1 MLYKKANLLSKPDA
15 YYNVENFGT
24 GTGKQN
30 IMYVSG
36 YSGGGK
42 STVGKQL
49 AEQHGASYIE
59 LDALHTMKDSDKK
72 HKIVENYFKE
82 NPHLVK
88 DGKGISGID
97 YNYKS
102 QQFLPYLRDYVKKHP
117 NEKFVVE
124 GIQTLN
130 SKDPNVP
137 RVVKGTG
144 LLEATRRAAT
154 RNAAQ
159 GRKGDIPLA
168 LNAYLY
174 PQINKERKFIQNTI
188 RNTDY
193 AQGRLGRAQ
202 KIMDSSAKAAK
213 KAGVAGLALAGAA
226 TLANNEINKR
236 SNCWYYRWGNY
247 RGANNRG

>member
-1 MLYKKANLLSKPDA
+1 
-15 YYNVENFGT
+15 
-24 GTGKQN
+24 
-30 IMYVSG
+30 
-36 YSGGGK
+36 
-42 STVGKQL
+42 
-49 AEQHGASYIE
+49 
-59 LDALHTMKDSDKK
+59 MKDSDKK
-72 HKIVENYFKE
+72 HKIVEQYFKE

-144 LLEATRRAAT
+144 LLESTRRAAT

-174 PQINKERKFIQNTI
+174 PQINKERKFIQITI

-213 KAGVAGLALAGAA
+213 KAGIAGLALAGAA

-236 SNCWYYRWGNY
+236 VKRKGDTDMRKSAYEMLDQAIEKIAKRDNLS
-247 RGANNRG
+247 